1 VSPILCAMDTP
12 TTASRDQVR
21 RFIFE
26 NQPVRGHWVHL
37 EGAWR
42 ELHAHASYPP
52 AVTELLGQAVVASVL
67 LAATLKFRGTLTF
80 QLEGDGAVSLLV
92 AQCTHDFRVRAVARC
107 DQAAVR
113 ALSAEGPR
121 TGARAALFRALV
133 GDAGR
138 ITVTVEA
145 DEKSL
150 RYQGIVPLS
159 GDSLAESLE
168 VYFASSEQLPT
179 RVLLSADESH
189 GAGMLVQKLPGADDA
204 PVDEASAVEEAWA
217 GAQRGIKRLGPG
229 RLLEHGIEEL
239 LAQGFPGRDLR
250 LFRGAPVRFECRCS
264 QGRVAGLLR
273 ALGQEEVREVLNE
286 QGSVTVTCEFCHRP
300 YRFDPVDIDALFA
313 RGPGS
318 AGSDAVH

>member
-1 VSPILCAMDTP
+1 METP
-12 TTASRDQVR
+12 ETITHDQVR

-42 ELHAHASYPP
+42 EVRAHANYPP
-52 AVTELLGQAVVASVL
+52 VVTELLGQAVVASVL

-80 QLEGDGAVSLLV
+80 QLEGNGAVSLLV
-92 AQCTHDFRVRAVARC
+92 AQCTHDFRVRAVARS
-107 DQAAVR
+107 DRAAVR
-113 ALSAEGPR
+113 ALAGEGEGS
-121 TGARAALFRALV
+121 GARDGSTLFRALV

-145 DEKSL
+145 EEKSL

-159 GDSLAESLE
+159 GASLAESLE
-168 VYFASSEQLPT
+168 AYFASSEQLPT
-179 RVLLSADESH
+179 RVLLTADGAH
-189 GAGMLVQKLPGADDA
+189 GAGMLVQKLPGAEDHDD
-204 PVDEASAVEEAWA
+204 DESSAVERAWE
-217 GAQRGIKRLGPG
+217 GAQRGIAQLAPG
-229 RLLEHGIEEL
+229 ALRERGIEEL
-239 LAQGFPGRDLR
+239 LAQGFAGHDLR

-273 ALGQEEVREVLNE
+273 ALGQDEVREVLVE

-300 YRFDPVDIDALFA
+300 YRFDPVDIEALFTE
-313 RGPGS
+313 GPGS
-318 AGSDAVH
+318 GGSEAIH

>member
-1 VSPILCAMDTP
+1 MDTP
-12 TTASRDQVR
+12 TAASRDQVR

-80 QLEGDGAVSLLV
+80 QLEGDGSVSLLV

-113 ALSAEGPR
+113 ALTVQGS
-121 TGARAALFRALV
+121 GAREGAALFRALV

-145 DEKSL
+145 EEKSL

-179 RVLLSADESH
+179 RVLLTADETH
-189 GAGMLVQKLPGADDA
+189 GAGMLVQKLPGVEDA
-204 PVDEASAVEEAWA
+204 PVDESSGVEEAWA
-217 GAQRGIKRLGPG
+217 GAQAGIARLGAG
-229 RLLEHGIEEL
+229 RLSEHGIEEL
-239 LAQGFPGRDLR
+239 LAQGFPGHDLR
-250 LFRGAPVRFECRCS
+250 LFRAAPVRFECRCS

-286 QGSVTVTCEFCHRP
+286 QGAVTVTCEFCHRP
-300 YRFDPVDIDALFA
+300 YRFDPIDIDALFTE
-313 RGPGS
+313 GPGPT
-318 AGSDAVH
+318 GSDAVH

>member
-1 VSPILCAMDTP
+1 MDTP

-229 RLLEHGIEEL
+229 RMLEHGIEEL